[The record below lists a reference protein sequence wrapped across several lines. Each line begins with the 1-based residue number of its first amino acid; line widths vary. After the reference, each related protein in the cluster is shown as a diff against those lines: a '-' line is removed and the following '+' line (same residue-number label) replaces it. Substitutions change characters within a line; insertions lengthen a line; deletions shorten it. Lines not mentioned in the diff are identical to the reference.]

1 MKKQLFQFLSALH
14 RYTSAWVL
22 SLSLLS
28 LSQLL
33 REVTQHAEY
42 VDKTAPLDP
51 EAVRLV
57 AASEQTGSANNAQ

>member
-1 MKKQLFQFLSALH
+1 MLH
-14 RYTSAWVL
+14 RYTSAWV
-22 SLSLLS
+22 LS